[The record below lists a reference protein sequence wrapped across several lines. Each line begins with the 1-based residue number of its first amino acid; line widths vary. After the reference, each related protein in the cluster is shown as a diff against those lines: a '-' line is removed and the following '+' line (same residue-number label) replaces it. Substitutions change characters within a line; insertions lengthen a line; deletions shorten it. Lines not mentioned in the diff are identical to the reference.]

1 VDERGFQTAGNN
13 RYDAPVLIREGDV
26 RRRDFIAGLGGAAVV
41 GPRGAWGQQSER
53 MRRMGFLLSQ
63 SFDNEEAKQRLDAI
77 RDGLQK
83 LGWSEGRNL
92 VIEARYASGSAD
104 RLQAFAAELVKVEP
118 DVLFAS
124 ATASLAALHK
134 ATQSIPIVFAQVTDP
149 VGAGFVKSLAR
160 PGGNITGFTQ
170 HDFSI
175 GVKWLELLK
184 ELSAKTDR
192 VAIIYDPQNPAT
204 AGYLSAIKDA
214 EQQFQVRLSGHP
226 VRDAAEIEDAIDTVA
241 KAPNSGLVILP
252 GPVPSIHRAK
262 LIALANKHLLPAVYP
277 FRYWTAAGGLAFYG
291 IDNIELHRQAA
302 SYLDRIFKGEKP
314 GDLPI
319 QNATKFE
326 LVLNLKTAKLLGIN
340 PPNSLLA
347 RTDEVIE

>member
-1 VDERGFQTAGNN
+1 MQ
-13 RYDAPVLIREGDV
+13 
-26 RRRDFIAGLGGAAVV
+26 
-41 GPRGAWGQQSER
+41 
-53 MRRMGFLLSQ
+53 
-63 SFDNEEAKQRLDAI
+63 
-77 RDGLQK
+77 DGLQK
-83 LGWSEGRNL
+83 LGWIEGHNL
-92 VIEARYASGSAD
+92 VIDARYASGSAD
-104 RLQAFAAELVKVEP
+104 RMHALAAELVKTVP

-124 ATASLAALHK
+124 ATSSLAALQK
-134 ATQSIPIVFAQVTDP
+134 ATQTIPIVFAQVTDP

-184 ELSAKTDR
+184 ELSTKTNR
-192 VAIIYDPQNPAT
+192 VAVIYDPQNPAT
-204 AGYLSAIKDA
+204 AGYLSAIKA
-214 EQQFQVRLSGHP
+214 AQQKFQVQLSEHP
-226 VRDAAEIEDAIDTVA
+226 VRATAEIEHAIGTVA
-241 KAPNSGLVILP
+241 RTPDSGLVILP
-252 GPVPSIHRAK
+252 GPVPSIHRAT
-262 LIALANKHLLPAVYP
+262 LIALANKLLLPAVYP

-302 SYLDRIFKGEKP
+302 SYIDRIFKGEKP

-319 QNATKFE
+319 QNATTFK
-326 LVLNLKTAKLLGIN
+326 LVLNLKTAKLLGIT

>member
-1 VDERGFQTAGNN
+1 MKR
-13 RYDAPVLIREGDV
+13 RE
-26 RRRDFIAGLGGAAVV
+26 FITLLGGATA
-41 GPRGAWGQQSER
+41 AWPVAARAQQPER
-53 MRRMGFLLSQ
+53 IRRIGFLLSQ
-63 SFDNEEAKQRLDAI
+63 PFDNEEAKQRLGAM

-83 LGWSEGRNL
+83 FGWIEGRNL

-104 RLQAFAAELVKVEP
+104 RMQAFAAELVKAEP

-124 ATASLAALHK
+124 ATSSLAALHK
-134 ATQSIPIVFAQVTDP
+134 ATQTIPIVFAQVTDP

-184 ELSAKTDR
+184 ELSAKTDH
-192 VAIIYDPQNPAT
+192 VAVIYDPQNPAT
-204 AGYLSAIKDA
+204 AGYLSAIKAA
-214 EQQFQVRLSGHP
+214 EQQFQVRLSEHP
-226 VRDAAEIEDAIDTVA
+226 VRDTAEIEHAIGTVA
-241 KAPNSGLVILP
+241 RAPNSGLVILP
-252 GPVPSIHRAK
+252 GPVPSIHRAT
-262 LIALANKHLLPAVYP
+262 LIALANKLLLPAVYP
-277 FRYWTAAGGLAFYG
+277 FRYWTVAGGLAFYG

-302 SYLDRIFKGEKP
+302 SYLDRILRGEKP

-319 QNATKFE
+319 QNATTFQ